1 MMSGT
6 DDDIPVTDHA
16 VVRYLERVRGVDI
29 LRIRKAIC
37 PPDVKNMALAMGKG
51 DYPVKNKFY
60 SRVVNNK
67 IVTVIPIKNK

>member
-6 DDDIPVTDHA
+6 ADDITVTDHA

-51 DYPVKNKFY
+51 DYPVKNKFH